1 MGTRVSVVVPYRDW
15 ATCVSGGPP
24 LLTILIDIETR
35 SRADLPEVGA
45 YRYGA
50 DPSTE
55 VLMMGVAEAEFG
67 APVYLWVNPKFEN
80 AGVKTDPEALDLLAK
95 ATRVVAHNA
104 PFEIA
109 VLHETGF
116 KPYFGLDQWECTMA
130 MARIAGL
137 PESLEKCVVALQCA
151 DVFKDAKGKALI
163 RLFSIPKD
171 DGTFNEPTDF
181 PDRWK
186 DFCAYCKQ
194 DVVAELFLW
203 RTLQDF
209 RLTGAN
215 AHTWQFTLRM
225 NDLGIPVNV
234 PALRNAQRILD
245 EVNQSAGEEFRR
257 LTGLNITQR
266 EAVRKWIN
274 DHGLPLADM
283 QAETLLELDTSKAF
297 HPDVARAVELYR
309 QMSYA
314 AAKKVQTMLNWVCP
328 DGRMHGVFKFYGTG
342 TGRWSAGGPQMQNAK
357 KPTPAM
363 RPVVREAYKAICDG
377 ASAAEIDAIYGNP
390 VEVISSCIR
399 QFVHVP
405 DQPMFD
411 ADYNAIEA
419 RIAVWLSGD
428 EELLAEYR
436 NGVDRYRAMAALI
449 FNKPATSVTSD
460 ERDLGKQAILGLSYG
475 MGADK
480 FRTSCEAKGMKITQ
494 ELAERAKDA
503 FRRRHYRMVG
513 IWSELDKA
521 MRGIVSRA
529 STRWEIDIRAG
540 VRISLRWHH
549 PGDMPPYLKVTLP
562 SGRDLW
568 YREPSLV
575 YDAGRSTQV
584 VYQGQQPM
592 STQWGQIK
600 IYGAKMFENICQA
613 IAADL
618 MSHGAREAESRWMV
632 PFALIHDQALAMQ
645 MPGQTPDQ
653 FASALTQLPP
663 WATGLPLK
671 AEAKSVPYYSK

>member
-1 MGTRVSVVVPYRDW
+1 MGNRDRVVVVPYRDW
-15 ATCVSGGPP
+15 ATCVSGGP
-24 LLTILIDIETR
+24 LTLTILVDIETR

-45 YRYGA
+45 YRYGC

-55 VLMMGVAEAEFG
+55 VLMMGVAEAKFN
-67 APVYLWVNPKFEN
+67 APEYLWVNPKFEN
-80 AGVKTDPEALDLLAK
+80 AGVKTDPEALRLMAC
-95 ATRVVAHNA
+95 ATKVVAHNA

-116 KPYFGLDQWECTMA
+116 VPYWGLDQWECTMA

-137 PESLEKCVVALQCA
+137 PESLEKCCEAIKFPQG
-151 DVFKDAKGKALI
+151 KDPKGKALI
-163 RLFSIPKD
+163 RFFSIPRD
-171 DGTFNEPTDF
+171 DGDFNSPTDY
-181 PDRWK
+181 PDKWK
-186 DFCAYCKQ
+186 EFCDYCRQ
-194 DVVAELFLW
+194 DVRAELFLW
-203 RTLQDF
+203 SALQDF
-209 RLTGAN
+209 RLSGIN
-215 AHTWQFTLRM
+215 ADTWQFTLRM

-274 DHGLPLADM
+274 DHGLPLTDM
-283 QAETLLELDTSKAF
+283 QAETLLALDTSKAF

-309 QMSYA
+309 QMSFA

-328 DGRMHGVFKFYGTG
+328 NGRMHGVFKFYGTG

-363 RPVVREAYKAICDG
+363 RPVVKEAYKAICNG
-377 ASAAEIDAIYGNP
+377 ASATEVDAVYGNP

-405 DQPMFD
+405 DELMFD

-419 RIAVWLSGD
+419 RIAVWLSED
-428 EELLAEYR
+428 ENLLEEYR
-436 NGVDRYRAMAALI
+436 KGVDRYRTMAALI
-449 FNKPATSVTSD
+449 FSKAVSAVTPD

-480 FRTSCEAKGMKITQ
+480 FRTSCEAKGMKISQ
-494 ELAERAKDA
+494 ELAERAKTA
-503 FRRRHYRMVG
+503 FRVRHHRMVEMWG
-513 IWSELDKA
+513 RIDLA
-521 MRGIVSRA
+521 LRRA
-529 STRWEIDIRAG
+529 VTRNPTKLG
-540 VRISLRWHH
+540 LGKGISLRWHH
-549 PGDMPPYLKVTLP
+549 PGDMPSYLALQLP
-562 SGRDLW
+562 SGRELW
-568 YREPSLV
+568 YRDPELV
-575 YDAGRSTQV
+575 TSVTNPRPEITYH
-584 VYQGQQPM
+584 GQLPM
-592 STQWGQIK
+592 STQWGRIK

-618 MSHGAREAESRWMV
+618 MSHGAREAESQWML

-653 FASALTQLPP
+653 FAAALTKLPP
-663 WATGLPLK
+663 WAAGLPLK

>member
-1 MGTRVSVVVPYRDW
+1 M
-15 ATCVSGGPP
+15 
-24 LLTILIDIETR
+24 TILVDIETR

-45 YRYGA
+45 YRYA
-50 DPSTE
+50 CDPSTE
-55 VLMMGVAEAEFG
+55 VLMMGVAEAKPN
-67 APVYLWVNPKFEN
+67 APVYLWVNPKYED
-80 AGVKTDPEALDLLAK
+80 AGVKTDPEALRLLTL
-95 ATRVVAHNA
+95 ATKVVAHNA

-116 KPYFGLDQWECTMA
+116 QPYFGLDQWECTMA

-137 PESLEKCVVALQCA
+137 PESLEKCVVALQCPGL
-151 DVFKDAKGKALI
+151 FKDAKGKALI
-163 RLFSIPKD
+163 RLFSIPRD
-171 DGTFNEPTDF
+171 DGDFNAPTDY
-181 PDRWK
+181 PDKWK
-186 DFCAYCKQ
+186 EFCEYCRQ
-194 DVVAELFLW
+194 DVRAELFLW
-203 RTLQDF
+203 SALHDF
-209 RLTGAN
+209 RLKGIN
-215 AHTWQFTLRM
+215 ADTWQFTLRM
-225 NDLGIPVNV
+225 NDVGIPVNV

-283 QAETLLELDTSKAF
+283 QAETLLALDTSKAF

-309 QMSYA
+309 QMSFA

-328 DGRMHGVFKFYGTG
+328 NGRMHGVFKFYGTG

-363 RPVVREAYKAICDG
+363 RPVVKEAYKAICDG
-377 ASAAEIDAIYGNP
+377 ASAAEIDAVYGNP

-405 DQPMFD
+405 GEQMFD

-428 EELLAEYR
+428 DELMDEYR
-436 NGVDRYRAMAALI
+436 KGVDRYRAMAALI
-449 FNKPATSVTSD
+449 FNKPTASVTSD

-480 FRTSCEAKGMKITQ
+480 FRTSCEAKGMKVSG

-503 FRRRHYRMVG
+503 FRRRHYRMVA
-513 IWSELDKA
+513 IWSELDRAVRRCLAGGASGVGPATIFK
-521 MRGIVSRA
+521 GVSM
-529 STRWEIDIRAG
+529 
-540 VRISLRWHH
+540 RWHH
-549 PGDMPPYLKVTLP
+549 PGDLPPYIALKLP
-562 SGRDLW
+562 SGRELW
-568 YREPSLV
+568 YRDPRL
-575 YDAGRSTQV
+575 GTPFN
-584 VYQGQQPM
+584 GQRTEITYEGQLPM
-592 STQWGQIK
+592 STQWGRIK
-600 IYGAKMFENICQA
+600 LYGAKMFENICQA

-653 FASALTQLPP
+653 FASALTKLPP
-663 WATGLPLK
+663 WADGLPLK
-671 AEAKSVPYYSK
+671 AEAKSVQYYSK

>member
-1 MGTRVSVVVPYRDW
+1 
-15 ATCVSGGPP
+15 
-24 LLTILIDIETR
+24 LTILVDIETR

-45 YRYGA
+45 YRYA
-50 DPSTE
+50 CDPSTE
-55 VLMMGVAEAEFG
+55 VLMMGVAEAKLG
-67 APVYLWVNPKFEN
+67 ASVYLWVNPKYEN
-80 AGVKTDPEALDLLAK
+80 AGVKTDPEALRLLAE
-95 ATRVVAHNA
+95 ATKVVAHNA

-137 PESLEKCVVALQCA
+137 PESLEKCCEALSVPQG
-151 DVFKDAKGKALI
+151 KDPKGKALI
-163 RLFSIPKD
+163 RFFSIPKD
-171 DGTFNEPTDF
+171 DGTFNAPTNF
-181 PDRWK
+181 PDKWK
-186 DFCAYCKQ
+186 EFCEYCRQ
-194 DVVAELFLW
+194 DVAAELFVWSALY
-203 RTLQDF
+203 DF
-209 RLTGAN
+209 RLKGVN
-215 AHTWQFTLRM
+215 ADTWQFTLRM

-234 PALRNAQRILD
+234 PALQNAQRILD
-245 EVNQSAGEEFRR
+245 EVNQSAGEEFRK

-266 EAVRKWIN
+266 EAVRKWIS
-274 DHGLPLADM
+274 DHGLPLEDM
-283 QAETLLELDTSKAF
+283 RAETLLALDTSKAF

-309 QMSYA
+309 QMSFA
-314 AAKKVQTMLNWVCP
+314 AAKKVQAMLNWVCP

-363 RPVVREAYKAICDG
+363 RPVVKAAYEAICNG
-377 ASAAEIDAIYGNP
+377 ASAGEIDAVYGNP

-399 QFVHVP
+399 QFVHAP
-405 DQPMFD
+405 GESMFD

-428 EELLAEYR
+428 DELMDEYR
-436 NGVDRYRAMAALI
+436 KGVDRYRAMAALI
-449 FNKPATSVTSD
+449 FNKPTTSVTSD

-480 FRTSCEAKGMKITQ
+480 FRTSCDAKGMKITQ

-513 IWSELDKA
+513 IWSELD
-521 MRGIVSRA
+521 R
-529 STRWEIDIRAG
+529 G
-540 VRISLRWHH
+540 VRRCLASGVSGPTAIFKGISMRWHH
-549 PGDMPPYLKVTLP
+549 PGDLPPYIALKLP

-584 VYQGQQPM
+584 VYQGQLPM
-592 STQWGQIK
+592 STQWGRIK
-600 IYGAKMFENICQA
+600 LYGAKMFENICQA

-618 MSHGAREAESRWMV
+618 MSHGAREAESQWMV

-653 FASALTQLPP
+653 FASALTKLPP
-663 WATGLPLK
+663 WAAGLPLK
-671 AEAKSVPYYSK
+671 AEAKLVPYYSK